1 MIKKTIFEEYNSA
14 KRELLELKTAQL
26 KPSIMKL
33 FDYTFSVSSVGSSN
47 GARLYRIH
55 FVQDESNEP
64 PLIWS
69 FRFSGSTGSGLH
81 LASYDP
87 IAQTQDIRVDN
98 SGSISVTLI
107 STREIASVS
116 YEGQNPNPVYPPAI
130 EWTQVRDF
138 YPQDMG
144 TTPGWCLQNCRL
156 GFHIYS
162 GTFQN
167 AVSDMQSQRNNG
179 TLHPFDG
186 ATETPPDY
194 IACPVYIN
202 IRGVSDGHVCVWDHG
217 TIWNDGYTV
226 PRFTDMGGYIEVWGW
241 GELCDGQRVVQHV

>member
-1 MIKKTIFEEYNSA
+1 MIKKTIIEEYNSA

-81 LASYDP
+81 LASYNP

-98 SGSISVTLI
+98 SGSVSVTLT

-116 YEGQNPNPVYPPAI
+116 YEGQNPNPVYPSAT
-130 EWTQVRDF
+130 EWAQVRAF
-138 YPQDMG
+138 YPADMG
-144 TTPGWCLQNCRL
+144 TTAGWCLQNTRL

-162 GTFQN
+162 GTY
-167 AVSDMQSQRNNG
+167 ASARADMESQEANG
-179 TLHPFDG
+179 TLHSG
-186 ATETPPDY
+186 TPPDY
-194 IACPVYIN
+194 IAVPIYFKN
-202 IRGVSDGHVCVWDHG
+202 YWWTSAGHVAAWDHG
-217 TIWNDGYTV
+217 RIYSDGVEYPSIDSV
-226 PRFTDMGGYIEVWGW
+226 ATDYAGW
-241 GELCDGQRVVQHV
+241 GELCDGARVVQHI

>member
-1 MIKKTIFEEYNSA
+1 MIKKTIVEEYNSA

-81 LASYDP
+81 LASYNP

-98 SGSISVTLI
+98 SGSVSVTLT

-116 YEGQNPNPVYPPAI
+116 YEGQNPNPVYPSAI
-130 EWTQVRDF
+130 EWTQVRAF
-138 YPQDMG
+138 YPADMG
-144 TTPGWCLQNCRL
+144 TTPGWCLQNTRL

-162 GTFQN
+162 GTFPT
-167 AVSDMQSQRNNG
+167 ARADMNSQIANG
-179 TLHPFDG
+179 TLHIG
-186 ATETPPDY
+186 TPPDY
-194 IACPVYIN
+194 IACAVYWDNSIAE
-202 IRGVSDGHVCVWDHG
+202 GHIGAWDHG
-217 TIWNDGYTV
+217 TIYSDGAVYPSFDAV
-226 PRFTDMGGYIEVWGW
+226 DSGYRGW
-241 GELCDGQRVVQHV
+241 GELCDGARVVQHI

>member
-1 MIKKTIFEEYNSA
+1 MIKKTIFEEYNSV

-69 FRFSGSTGSGLH
+69 FRFSGLTGSGLH
-81 LASYDP
+81 LASYNP

-98 SGSISVTLI
+98 SGSVSVTLI

-116 YEGQNPNPVYPPAI
+116 YEGQNPNPVYPSAI

-138 YPQDMG
+138 YPADMG
-144 TTPGWCLQNCRL
+144 STPGWCLQNTRL

-162 GTFQN
+162 GTYPS
-167 AVSDMQSQRNNG
+167 ARADMEAQQANG
-179 TLHPFDG
+179 TLHSG
-186 ATETPPDY
+186 TPPNY
-194 IACPVYIN
+194 IACPIYFAN
-202 IRGVSDGHVCVWDHG
+202 YSWTPLGHIAAWDHG
-217 TIWNDGYTV
+217 TVYSDGAWYPSIDSV
-226 PRFTDMGGYIEVWGW
+226 ATDYVGW
-241 GELCDGQRVVQHV
+241 GEFCDGARVVQHV

>member
-1 MIKKTIFEEYNSA
+1 MIKKTIVEEYNSA

-33 FDYTFSVSSVGSSN
+33 FDYTFSASSVGSSN

-55 FVQDESNEP
+55 FVQDDSNEP

-81 LASYDP
+81 LASYNP

-98 SGSISVTLI
+98 SGSVSVTLT

-116 YEGQNPNPVYPPAI
+116 YEGQNPNPVYPSAI
-130 EWTQVRDF
+130 EWTQVRAF
-138 YPQDMG
+138 YPADMG
-144 TTPGWCLQNCRL
+144 TTPGWCLQNTRL

-162 GTFQN
+162 GTFPT
-167 AVSDMQSQRNNG
+167 ARADMNSQIANG
-179 TLHPFDG
+179 TLHSG
-186 ATETPPDY
+186 TPPDY
-194 IACPVYIN
+194 IACAVYWDNSIAE
-202 IRGVSDGHVCVWDHG
+202 GHIGAWDHG
-217 TIWNDGYTV
+217 TIYSDGAVYPSFDAV
-226 PRFTDMGGYIEVWGW
+226 DSGYRGW
-241 GELCDGQRVVQHV
+241 GELCDGARVVQHV

>member
-81 LASYDP
+81 LASYNP

-98 SGSISVTLI
+98 SGSVSVTLT
-107 STREIASVS
+107 STREISSVS
-116 YEGQNPNPVYPPAI
+116 YEGQNPNPVYPSAI
-130 EWTQVRDF
+130 EWNQVRAF
-138 YPQDMG
+138 YPADMG
-144 TTPGWCLQNCRL
+144 TTAGWCLQNTRL

-162 GTFQN
+162 GTY
-167 AVSDMQSQRNNG
+167 ASARADMESQEANG
-179 TLHPFDG
+179 TLHSG
-186 ATETPPDY
+186 TPPDY
-194 IACPVYIN
+194 IAVPIYFKN
-202 IRGVSDGHVCVWDHG
+202 YWWTSDGHVAAWDHG
-217 TIWNDGYTV
+217 RIYSDGVEYPSIDSV
-226 PRFTDMGGYIEVWGW
+226 ATDYAGW
-241 GELCDGQRVVQHV
+241 GELCDGARVVQHV

>member
-1 MIKKTIFEEYNSA
+1 MIKKTIIEEYNSA

-81 LASYDP
+81 LASYNP

-98 SGSISVTLI
+98 SGSVSVTLT

-116 YEGQNPNPVYPPAI
+116 YEGQNPNPVYPSAT
-130 EWTQVRDF
+130 EWAQVRAF
-138 YPQDMG
+138 YPADMG
-144 TTPGWCLQNCRL
+144 TTPGWCLQNTRL

-162 GTFQN
+162 GTFPT
-167 AVSDMQSQRNNG
+167 ARADMNSQIANG
-179 TLHPFDG
+179 TLHSG
-186 ATETPPDY
+186 TPPDY
-194 IACPVYIN
+194 IACAVYWDNSIAE
-202 IRGVSDGHVCVWDHG
+202 GHIGAWDHG
-217 TIWNDGYTV
+217 TIYSDGVVY
-226 PRFTDMGGYIEVWGW
+226 PSFEAIDSGYRGW
-241 GELCDGQRVVQHV
+241 GELCDGARVVQHI

>member
-1 MIKKTIFEEYNSA
+1 MIKKTIFEEYNNV

-33 FDYTFSVSSVGSSN
+33 HDYTFSVSSVGSSN

-69 FRFSGSTGSGLH
+69 FRFSGLTGSGLH
-81 LASYDP
+81 LASYNP

-116 YEGQNPNPVYPPAI
+116 YEGQNPNPVYPSAI

-138 YPQDMG
+138 YPADMG
-144 TTPGWCLQNCRL
+144 STPGWCLQNTRL

-162 GTFQN
+162 GTYPS
-167 AVSDMQSQRNNG
+167 ARADMEAQQANG
-179 TLHPFDG
+179 TLHSG
-186 ATETPPDY
+186 TPPNY
-194 IACPVYIN
+194 IACPIYFAN
-202 IRGVSDGHVCVWDHG
+202 YSWTPLGHIAAWDHG
-217 TIWNDGYTV
+217 RIYSDGAEYPSISSV
-226 PRFTDMGGYIEVWGW
+226 ATDYVGW
-241 GELCDGQRVVQHV
+241 GEFCDGARVVQHV

>member
-1 MIKKTIFEEYNSA
+1 MIKKTIIEEYNSA

-81 LASYDP
+81 LASYNP

-98 SGSISVTLI
+98 SGSVSVTLT

-116 YEGQNPNPVYPPAI
+116 YEGQNPNPVYPSAI
-130 EWTQVRDF
+130 EWTQVRAF
-138 YPQDMG
+138 YPADMG
-144 TTPGWCLQNCRL
+144 TTPGWCLQNTRP
-156 GFHIYS
+156 GVHIYS
-162 GTFQN
+162 GTFPT
-167 AVSDMQSQRNNG
+167 ARADMNSQIANG
-179 TLHPFDG
+179 TLHSG
-186 ATETPPDY
+186 TPPDY
-194 IACPVYIN
+194 IACAVYWDNSIAE
-202 IRGVSDGHVCVWDHG
+202 GHIGAWDHG
-217 TIWNDGYTV
+217 TIYSDGAVYPSFDAV
-226 PRFTDMGGYIEVWGW
+226 DSGYRGW
-241 GELCDGQRVVQHV
+241 GELCDGARVVQHV

>member
-81 LASYDP
+81 LASYNP

-98 SGSISVTLI
+98 SGSVSVTLT

-116 YEGQNPNPVYPPAI
+116 YEGQNPNPVYPSAT
-130 EWTQVRDF
+130 EWTQVRAF
-138 YPQDMG
+138 YPADMG
-144 TTPGWCLQNCRL
+144 TTPGWCLQNTRL

-162 GTFQN
+162 GTFPT
-167 AVSDMQSQRNNG
+167 ARADMESQEANG
-179 TLHPFDG
+179 TLHSG
-186 ATETPPDY
+186 TPPDY
-194 IACPVYIN
+194 IAVPIYFKN
-202 IRGVSDGHVCVWDHG
+202 YWWTSAGHIAAWDHG
-217 TIWNDGYTV
+217 RIYSDGVEYPSIDSV
-226 PRFTDMGGYIEVWGW
+226 ATDYAGW
-241 GELCDGQRVVQHV
+241 GELCDGARVVQHV

>member
-1 MIKKTIFEEYNSA
+1 MIKKTIVEEYNSA

-33 FDYTFSVSSVGSSN
+33 FDYTFSVSSVGNSN

-55 FVQDESNEP
+55 FVQDDSNEP

-81 LASYDP
+81 LASYNP

-98 SGSISVTLI
+98 SGSVSVTLT

-116 YEGQNPNPVYPPAI
+116 YEGQNPNPVYPSAI
-130 EWTQVRDF
+130 EWTQVRAF
-138 YPQDMG
+138 YPADMG
-144 TTPGWCLQNCRL
+144 TTPGWCLQNTRL

-162 GTFQN
+162 GTFPT
-167 AVSDMQSQRNNG
+167 ARADMNSQIANG
-179 TLHPFDG
+179 TLHSG
-186 ATETPPDY
+186 TPPDY
-194 IACPVYIN
+194 IACAVYWDNSIAE
-202 IRGVSDGHVCVWDHG
+202 GHIGAWDHG
-217 TIWNDGYTV
+217 TIYSDGAVYPSFDAV
-226 PRFTDMGGYIEVWGW
+226 DSGYRGW
-241 GELCDGQRVVQHV
+241 GELCDGARVVQHV

>member
-33 FDYTFSVSSVGSSN
+33 FEYTFSVSSVGSSN

-81 LASYDP
+81 LASYNP

-98 SGSISVTLI
+98 SGSVSVTLT

-116 YEGQNPNPVYPPAI
+116 YEGQNPNPVYPSAT
-130 EWTQVRDF
+130 EWTQVRAF
-138 YPQDMG
+138 YPADMG
-144 TTPGWCLQNCRL
+144 TTPGWCLQNTRL

-162 GTFQN
+162 GTFPT
-167 AVSDMQSQRNNG
+167 ARADMNSQIANG
-179 TLHPFDG
+179 TLHSG
-186 ATETPPDY
+186 TPPDY
-194 IACPVYIN
+194 IACAVYWDNSIAE
-202 IRGVSDGHVCVWDHG
+202 GHIGAWDHG
-217 TIWNDGYTV
+217 TIYSDGAVYPSFDAV
-226 PRFTDMGGYIEVWGW
+226 DRGYRGW
-241 GELCDGQRVVQHV
+241 GELCDGARVVQHI

>member
-81 LASYDP
+81 LASYNP

-98 SGSISVTLI
+98 SGSVSVTLT

-116 YEGQNPNPVYPPAI
+116 YEGQNPNPVYPSAI
-130 EWTQVRDF
+130 EWTQVRAF
-138 YPQDMG
+138 YPADMG
-144 TTPGWCLQNCRL
+144 TTPGWCLQNTRL

-162 GTFQN
+162 GTFPT
-167 AVSDMQSQRNNG
+167 ARADMNSQIANG
-179 TLHPFDG
+179 TLHSG
-186 ATETPPDY
+186 TPPDY
-194 IACPVYIN
+194 IACAVYWDNSIPE
-202 IRGVSDGHVCVWDHG
+202 GHIGAWDHG
-217 TIWNDGYTV
+217 TIYSDGAVYPSFDAV
-226 PRFTDMGGYIEVWGW
+226 DSGYRGW
-241 GELCDGQRVVQHV
+241 GELCDGARVVQHI